1 MRKYAA
7 ICLLFFAISLCLCS
21 CSGKN
26 PPSAHRMMEEFLS
39 LYNASGVLFS
49 PDIPEGEPGY
59 CAEDFFGKIYG
70 RSPDGIVDYA
80 VLLLSKLSGAG
91 ECAVFVCATAYDAK
105 SVLELCENRLSLI
118 RSLAFGVDT
127 SFADDAFFLRSGN
140 TVVFCALEDNS
151 SARAAWKRVLRTFA

>member
-1 MRKYAA
+1 MK
-7 ICLLFFAISLCLCS
+7 IL
-21 CSGKN
+21 
-26 PPSAHRMMEEFLS
+26 EELW
-39 LYNASGVLFS
+39 YGNVT
-49 PDIPEGEPGY
+49 PGERSVEKGSRLWNL
-59 CAEDFFGKIYG
+59 G
-70 RSPDGIVDYA
+70 RLILQNEEELAP
-80 VLLLSKLSGAG
+80 LLSEKAKEVLEKLRDNQSELNDLN

-151 SARAAWKRVLRTFA
+151 SARAAWKRVLRAFA